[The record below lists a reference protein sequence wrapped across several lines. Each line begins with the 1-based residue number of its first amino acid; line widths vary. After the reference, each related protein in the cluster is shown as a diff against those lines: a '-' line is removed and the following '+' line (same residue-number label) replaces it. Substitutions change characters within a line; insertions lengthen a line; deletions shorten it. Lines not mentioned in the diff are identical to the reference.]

1 MEKSEMMAFSVIWM
15 DLNIIILGEV
25 GQKDRDR
32 YHVMSLICEFFF
44 KKRVQMNFLSRQKQ
58 THSI

>member
-1 MEKSEMMAFSVIWM
+1 MWYIHTMECYSAMEKSEMMAFAVIWM

-25 GQKDRDR
+25 GQIDRDR

-44 KKRVQMNFLSRQKQ
+44 
-58 THSI
+58 